1 MTRKRVDEIIEL
13 IESMD
18 IANKFDGEI
27 FKNIVDTV
35 VVRNNYTL
43 DFHLKVGVT
52 ESVTIVRH

>member
-1 MTRKRVDEIIEL
+1 MTKRVEEIIEL
-13 IESMD
+13 VENVD
-18 IANKFDGEI
+18 ITNKFDGEI
-27 FKNIVDTV
+27 FKNIVDMV